1 TDQVT
6 VTHTAPVANDD
17 SKTTPEDT
25 PVTGKVTAT
34 DVDGDAL
41 TFAKGSDPAHGTVVV
56 NADGSYTYTPNK
68 DYNGGDSFTV
78 TVSDGNE
85 GTATS
90 TVTLSV
96 TPVNDA
102 PVANDDSKTTPED
115 TPVSGKV
122 TATDVDG
129 DALTFTKGSDPA
141 HGTVVVNADGS
152 YIYTPNKN
160 YNGDD
165 SFTVTVSDG
174 NGGTATATVKVV
186 VVPVNDDPVTKPLSV
201 TTPEDTPLNGNVL
214 TNVTD
219 PDGDLI
225 SVTGIIVN
233 GVNYPAGTT
242 VTISGVG
249 TMVVNSKGNYTF
261 TPVANFNG
269 NVPSVAYTV
278 SDGHGGTATGIINI
292 TVVSVNDVPVA
303 KDDVVSVVEC
313 TSVSGTVAAND
324 TPSGDGGNVW
334 SVKGNPSHGTVTM
347 NADGTYIY
355 IPTPN
360 YHGTDTFTYS
370 ITDANGDQSIAT
382 VAITVTPLSEKV
394 MVIKQSTQPQ
404 QISDGSFIW
413 KYTIALTNL
422 QNVRVNSIQVEDDLT
437 KVFTHGESFKVMS
450 IIASGNLRA
459 SSFYDGIN
467 HLNTLSDISYLAP
480 MSKDSIIIE
489 LKVLSNGYVGN
500 VYNQAL
506 FSGFSSRTGQIRDA
520 LSDDPSNKESSLNGP
535 RATITDIPEVAIL
548 IPEGFSPNN
557 DKYNDTFEII
567 HSDNTIL
574 RIEVFNRWGN
584 RVYRNEEY
592 QGDWDGK
599 GVDNLLGKDLPE
611 GTYYYIVTSTNKK
624 TSEVKKITGYLT
636 LRR

>member
-1 TDQVT
+1 VNVT
-6 VTHTAPVANDD
+6 VTPVNDNPVATATPV
-17 SKTTPEDT
+17 TTPEDT
-25 PVTGKVTAT
+25 PVTGKVTGT

-41 TFAKGSDPAHGTVVV
+41 T
-56 NADGSYTYTPNK
+56 Y
-68 DYNGGDSFTV
+68 
-78 TVSDGNE
+78 
-85 GTATS
+85 
-90 TVTLSV
+90 
-96 TPVNDA
+96 
-102 PVANDDSKTTPED
+102 
-115 TPVSGKV
+115 
-122 TATDVDG
+122 
-129 DALTFTKGSDPA
+129 TKGSDPA
-141 HGTVVVNADGS
+141 HGTVVVNSDGS
-152 YIYTPNKN
+152 YTYTPTKDYTGN
-160 YNGDD
+160 D
-165 SFTVTVSDG
+165 SFTVTVNDG
-174 NGGTATATVKVV
+174 KGGTTTATVNITVT
-186 VVPVNDDPVTKPLSV
+186 PVNNNPITTPLSV

-219 PDGDLI
+219 PDGDPI
-225 SVTGIIVN
+225 SVTGITVN
-233 GVNYPAGTT
+233 GINYPAGTT
-242 VTISGVG
+242 VTIPGVG
-249 TMVVNSKGNYTF
+249 TVVVNSNGNYVF
-261 TPVANFNG
+261 TPVTNYNG
-269 NVPSVAYTV
+269 NVPSATYSV

-292 TVVSVNDVPVA
+292 KIVSVNDVPVA
-303 KDDVVSVVEC
+303 KDDAVSVVEC
-313 TSVSGTVAAND
+313 TSVSGTVAGND
-324 TPSGDGGNVW
+324 TPSGDGGNIW
-334 SVKGNPSHGTVTM
+334 SIQGNPSHGTVTL

-360 YHGTDTFTYS
+360 YHGTDTFTYA

-382 VAITVTPLSEKV
+382 VAVTVTPLSDKV
-394 MVIKQSTQPQ
+394 AVIKQSTMPK

-459 SSFYDGIN
+459 SGFYDGIS
-467 HLNTLSDISYLAP
+467 HVHTLSDISYLAP
-480 MSKDSIIIE
+480 MSKDSITIE
-489 LKVLSNGYVGN
+489 LNVISNGYVGN

-535 RATITDIPEVAIL
+535 RATITDIPEVEII

-557 DKYNDTFEII
+557 DTYNDTFEII

-574 RIEVFNRWGN
+574 KIEVFNRWGN
-584 RVYRNEEY
+584 RVYRSEEY
-592 QGDWDGK
+592 HGDWDGK

-624 TSEVKKITGYLT
+624 TSNVNKITGYLT